1 MAGAS
6 AELPGKEQVIC
17 SGLRSGRIDVL
28 QTPPDIVLDLAI
40 KVAISVFCSSSHLKA
55 VVKLH

>member
-6 AELPGKEQVIC
+6 GELSGEEQVIC
-17 SGLRSGRIDVL
+17 SGLHSGRIDVL
-28 QTPPDIVLDLAI
+28 QTLPDIALDLAI
-40 KVAISVFCSSSHLKA
+40 EAAISKFCSSRHLKA